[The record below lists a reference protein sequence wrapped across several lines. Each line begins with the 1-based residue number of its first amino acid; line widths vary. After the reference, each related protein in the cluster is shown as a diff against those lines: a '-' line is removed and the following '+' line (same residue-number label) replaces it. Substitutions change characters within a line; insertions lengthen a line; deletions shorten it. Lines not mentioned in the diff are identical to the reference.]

1 MKITF
6 PQMELTF
13 EKGGLH
19 PITENP
25 SSCAGIG
32 KEPSAYESWWA
43 LDEEVGTGS
52 WGRIELRP
60 GFDLFISDFRVKE
73 PSVCHIKSP
82 QPGFGFGFWLSGKT
96 FGSGDHSP
104 GQLYNAQGTA
114 PLLFNP
120 SEQSGLIR
128 DERNSHRRSIVLA
141 IEPDVLHFLLRGML
155 DKLPGEYRMFL
166 DGATPGILGIDNK
179 MTTEMYRIIDNLYHC
194 PFEGPVRRL
203 FLESKALELMAL
215 RLDQAAALDK
225 EKQNTYELCP
235 EDIERIRFAAK
246 QLCADLIHPPSLFE
260 LSASAGMSHA
270 KLTTG
275 FKQVFTATP
284 FEYLR
289 QMRLNQARMLLE
301 TRQSNV
307 TESAYA
313 VGYNSLS
320 SFARAFRFQ
329 FGYSPHECAA
339 KRNRS

>member
-1 MKITF
+1 
-6 PQMELTF
+6 MELTF

-19 PITENP
+19 PIPEDS

-32 KEPSAYESWWA
+32 KEPSVYESWWV

-73 PSVCHIKSP
+73 PAAYHIKSP

-120 SEQSGLIR
+120 SEQSGFVR
-128 DERNSHRRSIVLA
+128 EERNSHRRSIVLA
-141 IEPDVLHFLLRGML
+141 LEPDILHFLLRGML
-155 DKLPGEYRMFL
+155 DNLPREYRMFL
-166 DGATPGILGIDNK
+166 DGLTPGIFGSNSM
-179 MTTEMYRIIDNLYHC
+179 MTTAMYRIVDELYHC
-194 PFEGPVRRL
+194 PFEGPARRL
-203 FLESKALELMAL
+203 FLESKALELIAL
-215 RLDQAAALDK
+215 RLDQAVAFDK
-225 EKQNTYELCP
+225 EKQKNHELCP
-235 EDIERIRFAAK
+235 EDVERIRFAAR
-246 QLCADLIHPPSLFE
+246 QLCTDLVHPPSLFQ
-260 LSASAGMSHA
+260 LSAAVGMSHA

-284 FEYLR
+284 FQYLR
-289 QMRLNQARMLLE
+289 QMRLNQAKILLE

-320 SFARAFRFQ
+320 SFARAFRLQ
-329 FGYSPHECAA
+329 YGYNPHECVG
-339 KRNRS
+339 KKSRS